1 MPGLELTNEEKFKAF
16 RRWLNLKYGWLNSDK
31 ERITI
36 VNRLEKERID
46 HEIYIRINA
55 NRGTEIGARLREE
68 DYTWLMSYGTEEEK
82 NGTPEEPTI
91 IEEAMEWHMGEYE
104 TTEAIGRA
112 EYLHLDVED
121 DMEDLITLHLEDY

>member
-1 MPGLELTNEEKFKAF
+1 
-16 RRWLNLKYGWLNSDK
+16 LNLKYGWLNSDK

-68 DYTWLMSYGTEEEK
+68 DYTWLMSYRTEEEK
-82 NGTPEEPTI
+82 NGTPEEPTT
-91 IEEAMEWHMGEYE
+91 IEEVREWHMGEYE
-104 TTEAIGRA
+104 TTEVVGRA

-121 DMEDLITLHLEDY
+121 AMEDLMSIHLEDY

>member
-36 VNRLEKERID
+36 VNRVEKERID

-55 NRGTEIGARLREE
+55 NRGTVIGARLREE

-82 NGTPEEPTI
+82 NGFPEEPTTI
-91 IEEAMEWHMGEYE
+91 AEVMEWHMGEYE
-104 TTEAIGRA
+104 TTEVIRRA

-121 DMEDLITLHLEDY
+121 DMED

>member
-1 MPGLELTNEEKFKAF
+1 MPGLELTDEEKFKAF

-31 ERITI
+31 ERITV
-36 VNRLEKERID
+36 VNRAEKERID
-46 HEIYIRINA
+46 NEIYTRIKA

-82 NGTPEEPTI
+82 SGIPYEPTT
-91 IEEAMEWHMGEYE
+91 IEEAMDWQMGEYE
-104 TTEAIGRA
+104 TTEIIGRA

-121 DMEDLITLHLEDY
+121 NMEDLMALTLED